1 MTLSGGKDIMEDNRA
16 EQKEAL
22 ETLIEFNGRL
32 VKNMEI
38 LIKELSGARLEDT
51 DKFLK
56 GIIDAINWE
65 VQVMNGTMDFL
76 NEGKVRIDKEDFNQ
90 KILALG
96 EGIKAKDD
104 EKMAAA
110 VKALIPKF
118 EELGQAAQEVIA

>member
-1 MTLSGGKDIMEDNRA
+1 ME
-16 EQKEAL
+16 EKEI
-22 ETLIEFNGRL
+22 IE
-32 VKNMEI
+32 
-38 LIKELSGARLEDT
+38 
-51 DKFLK
+51 FLK

-96 EGIKAKDD
+96 EGIEAKDD

>member
-1 MTLSGGKDIMEDNRA
+1 MEDNRA

-22 ETLIEFNGRL
+22 ETLVEFNGRL

-65 VQVMNGTMDFL
+65 VQVMNGTMDLL
-76 NEGKVRIDKEDFNQ
+76 NEGKIRIRKEEFNQ

-96 EGIKAKDD
+96 EAIKAKDD
-104 EKMAAA
+104 EKMAVA
-110 VKALIPKF
+110 VKALVPAF